1 MMKQIETKR
10 YSADVLVVGGG
21 LSGLTAAIKVKE
33 LSPELNVLV
42 VDKATAGASGGKANK
57 GAGIFSYMRKD
68 QDPDPFVRYH
78 SGEIGGWLNDQL
90 FMRKVYSASPY
101 VIDDLMRWGVKFS
114 ILPDGSIMSFTI
126 DPKGRWVVSMM
137 DHDMVDKLK
146 ATAAKMGIKFVNK
159 TQISELLT
167 DNGRVVGAVGF
178 NITDGTYTVC
188 TAKATVLSCGSCDYM
203 YTYMWSTA
211 RGDGLGAAYRAGA
224 QLRGCEF
231 ANFYNIAL
239 KGNRMNINGPG
250 SLSSLYNSKGE
261 RLLDKYGSPDDP
273 DVSIGL
279 LRGMVQEIEEGNGPI
294 VHHPEDMIAMPK
306 TIARP
311 VQEKFYEVS
320 GRKEQEYT
328 LDKAEHPEVTLNFL
342 GEFSALRVDHDLR
355 TTLPGL
361 WATGDTCYVG
371 SGLSGACPAPP
382 ACIRGTGLMF
392 AAVSSVLAAP
402 SVVEYAKGA
411 ADVVCPEDQVAE
423 HREGLYA
430 PLERTGGPGP
440 RELIFELKNHI
451 AQPFYSVTKSEKYM
465 SEGLA
470 CMTELRRQAAEEV
483 CADGNFHLLSLCQ
496 DLKNMSLCGQ
506 LYYEASLAREES
518 RGFHFRKD
526 HPERDDENFLKW
538 SLLNLVEGKN
548 CLSYESVPMEDYP
561 FHPWDVEEVEECVGE
576 SDVNGKWKISI
587 VSPIGTEEALLELF
601 VDGSTMTGT
610 MTDSSGAHEL
620 RNGKV
625 DGAIFSA
632 DLTLILDMFGPTEF
646 TIEGTVNGTKVS
658 GYLNMAFSKSSFEG
672 NRLGM

>member
-1 MMKQIETKR
+1 MKQIETMR

-33 LSPELNVLV
+33 LAPELEVLV
-42 VDKATAGASGGKANK
+42 VDKATTGTAGGKANK

-68 QDPDPFVRYH
+68 QDPDPFVKYH
-78 SGEIGGWLNDQL
+78 SSEIGGWLNDQL

-101 VIDDLMRWGVKFS
+101 VIDDLIRWGVKFS
-114 ILPDGSIMSFTI
+114 TLPDGNIMSFTI

-146 ATAAKMGIKFVNK
+146 ATASRMGIKIINK
-159 TQISELLT
+159 TQITELLT
-167 DNGRVVGAVGF
+167 DNGMVVGGVGF
-178 NITDGTYTVC
+178 SIVDGTYVVC
-188 TAKATVLSCGSCDYM
+188 SAKATILSCGSCDYM
-203 YTYMWSTA
+203 YTYMWSAA
-211 RGDGLGAAYRAGA
+211 RGDGIGAAYRAGA

-250 SLSSLYNSKGE
+250 SLSSLYNKHGE
-261 RLLDKYGSPDDP
+261 RLLDKYASPDDP

-279 LRGMVQEIEEGNGPI
+279 LVGMVKEVEEGNGPI

-320 GRKEQEYT
+320 GSKEIKYT

-342 GEFSALRVDHDLR
+342 GEFSAIRVDHELR

-402 SVVEYAKGA
+402 TAVEYAKSA
-411 ADVVCPEDQVAE
+411 AAPVCPEDQVAE
-423 HREGLYA
+423 YRERLYA

-440 RELIFELKNHI
+440 RELIFELKDHI
-451 AQPFYSVTKSEKYM
+451 AQPYYSVTKSQQYM
-465 SEGLA
+465 EQGLE
-470 CMTELRRQAAEEV
+470 CMTELRRQAADEV
-483 CADGNFHLLSLCQ
+483 CANGDLHQLSLCQ

-506 LYYEASLAREES
+506 LYYEASLARQES
-518 RGFHFRKD
+518 RGFHHRKD
-526 HPERDDENFLKW
+526 HPERNDADYLKW
-538 SLLNLVEGKN
+538 SLMNLVEGKN
-548 CLSYESVPMEDYP
+548 CLTYEPVPMDTYP
-561 FHPWDVEEVEECVGE
+561 FHPWDVEEAEEEGAE
-576 SDVNGKWKISI
+576 SNVNGKWKLSISTP
-587 VSPIGTEEALLELF
+587 VGQEEGLLEIF
-601 VDGSTMTGT
+601 VSGNTFTGSL
-610 MTDSSGAHEL
+610 TDSTGAHEL

-625 DGAIFSA
+625 VDTTFTAE
-632 DLTLILDMFGPTEF
+632 LTMPIGMFGDTEF
-646 TIEGTVNGTKVS
+646 TIEGTVKGTKVT
-658 GYLNMAFSKSSFEG
+658 GALAMAFSKSAFEG
-672 NRLGM
+672 SKLGM